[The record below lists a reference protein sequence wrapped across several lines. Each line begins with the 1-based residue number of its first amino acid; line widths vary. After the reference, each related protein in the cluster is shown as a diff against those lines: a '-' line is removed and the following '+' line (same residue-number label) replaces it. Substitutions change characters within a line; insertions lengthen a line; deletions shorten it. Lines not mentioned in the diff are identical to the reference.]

1 MYQIKEVQESD
12 DNRIRRYRRWK
23 DSYEQKRSDGQMMS
37 IIGDKNVA
45 LRKEL
50 GELRKSLLIMK
61 ETNKS
66 LVKEKNN
73 LTDANAKLLVEISR
87 NKHDM
92 HRVSLL
98 KDSISTLIAKHKK
111 TKEMWHMQEK
121 EIRKQKRENERLL
134 SENKK
139 LRKENAEY
147 RKITPVTQANTS
159 ALSSKNKQLEEEI
172 SRLKILAKE
181 LRATAH
187 NNLKYALAEKAVN
200 AREGRKLESAK
211 DKIDALKQLTMEMAA
226 SMKYHDGRG
235 LFKNRRQLIKS
246 LEVSVDNINPIDT
259 TNADSLISVV
269 DSADNLGGLAPAE
282 TETSDSDAESYHI
295 ENGATGSRRR
305 SKLLKSYPTDIIYEL
320 ESHLIDM
327 SSPTIY
333 YRDMSSSTIH
343 YRDQES
349 KNAEYHL
356 SRMPENVDE
365 LQDYVDEYVE
375 DGDEQ
380 DNTEDKA
387 LVNEVERLN
396 ELLQHA
402 DNLNKSIDH
411 KISLP
416 QQELEHENDVEEY
429 KALVKHH
436 SKSLIDLSALSEIRG
451 KSGNSVGF

>member
-1 MYQIKEVQESD
+1 MTEMMEPKEYLSPTSNMYQIKEVQEFE
-12 DNRIRRYRRWK
+12 DNRIRRYREWK

-45 LRKEL
+45 LRNEV

-66 LVKEKNN
+66 LVKEKNY

-92 HRVSLL
+92 HRMSLL

-121 EIRKQKRENERLL
+121 EISKLKRENERLL
-134 SENKK
+134 LENKK
-139 LRKENAEY
+139 LRKENVEY
-147 RKITPVTQANTS
+147 RKITPVTQAKTS
-159 ALSSKNKQLEEEI
+159 ALYSKNKQLEEEI
-172 SRLKILAKE
+172 SRLNILIKE

-187 NNLKYALAEKAVN
+187 DNLQYALAEKAVN
-200 AREGRKLESAK
+200 AREGRKLETAK
-211 DKIDALKQLTMEMAA
+211 GKIDALKQLTMEMAA

-235 LFKNRRQLIKS
+235 FLKNRKQLIKS
-246 LEVSVDNINPIDT
+246 LEVSVNN
-259 TNADSLISVV
+259 TNLSPSEA
-269 DSADNLGGLAPAE
+269 
-282 TETSDSDAESYHI
+282 ETSDSDAESYRI
-295 ENGATGSRRR
+295 VENDGSKRSKSLGHTR
-305 SKLLKSYPTDIIYEL
+305 SKLLKSYPTDVIYEL

-333 YRDMSSSTIH
+333 YRD
-343 YRDQES
+343 QES
-349 KNAEYHL
+349 KNMEYYL
-356 SRMPENVDE
+356 SSMREDVDE
-365 LQDYVDEYVE
+365 LQDCVDEYVE

-380 DNTEDKA
+380 GNIEEKA

-396 ELLQHA
+396 ELVQHA

-411 KISLP
+411 KITLP
-416 QQELEHENDVEEY
+416 QQEQEHENDVEEY

-436 SKSLIDLSALSEIRG
+436 SKSLMDLSALSEIRG
-451 KSGNSVGF
+451 KSGSSVGF